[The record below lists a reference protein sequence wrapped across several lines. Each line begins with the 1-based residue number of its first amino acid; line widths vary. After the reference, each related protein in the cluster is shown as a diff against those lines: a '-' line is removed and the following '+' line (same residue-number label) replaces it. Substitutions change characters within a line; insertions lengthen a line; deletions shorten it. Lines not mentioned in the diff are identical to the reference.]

1 MSFSQGRMR
10 LPPACRVSRK
20 PETSLD
26 TIKTRSRTDV
36 YVVWSHLEP
45 FYGLLKHLFRASWFP
60 KKLILSTKIFF
71 SSLWMFSIHP
81 SFLCL
86 IILSLLCA
94 HMATESVPHEYR
106 SHTILPLSNPLTIY
120 HTHTHTHTCWQPPIQ
135 THAYAHLLT
144 HTHTHTHTHRKAGL
158 PLPPLRDRISFQ
170 RKWLKRGGREGGLQQ
185 ELEWDCKWSLNLW
198 VKRFPLSSL
207 PPSSTLPQTT
217 VIWSFQPDSEVCFD
231 LSVCIFVD
239 QHHPTVRC

>member
-1 MSFSQGRMR
+1 MR

-120 HTHTHTHTCWQPPIQ
+120 HTHTHTHMLAA
-135 THAYAHLLT
+135 THSNPRIRAPT
-144 HTHTHTHTHRKAGL
+144 HTHTHTHTHTERQGCPSLLSATVFLFSANGW
-158 PLPPLRDRISFQ
+158 RGE
-170 RKWLKRGGREGGLQQ
+170 GGREG
-185 ELEWDCKWSLNLW
+185 CNKSLNGTANDPW
-198 VKRFPLSSL
+198 
-207 PPSSTLPQTT
+207 
-217 VIWSFQPDSEVCFD
+217 ICG
-231 LSVCIFVD
+231 
-239 QHHPTVRC
+239 